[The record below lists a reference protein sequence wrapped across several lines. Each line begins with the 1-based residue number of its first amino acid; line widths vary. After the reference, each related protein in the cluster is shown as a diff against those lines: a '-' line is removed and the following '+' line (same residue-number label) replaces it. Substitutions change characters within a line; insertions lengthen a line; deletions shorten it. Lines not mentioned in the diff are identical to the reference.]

1 MTVADKEL
9 APDSERPSFAVGT
22 FRAAEFVE
30 RTRRELIDAIRQA
43 VKARKLTQHDAA
55 TLCGTFQSSLWK
67 LLQGDDRNVSI
78 ERMMRWLI
86 ELGGTV
92 EIRLNPYDAKVKTWH
107 IAVAQF
113 LKRKVDRAAAE
124 KIPGVRRK
132 LPIDG

>member
-30 RTRRELIDAIRQA
+30 WTRRELIDAIRQA
-43 VKARKLTQHDAA
+43 VKLRKLTQHDAA
-55 TLCGTFQSSLWK
+55 FFCGTFQSSFGK

-92 EIRLNPYDAKVKTWH
+92 EIRLNPCDAKVKMWH
-107 IAVAQF
+107 IAVAKF
-113 LKRKVDRAAAE
+113 LTREVDRAAAE
-124 KIPGVRRK
+124 TLPGARRK
-132 LPIDG
+132 LPIKG